1 MKKVAILTT
10 GHPPLDD
17 RIFYKISHSLIKFGY
32 HVKIICTT
40 QQGEWTQDNI
50 EIKGILFNNLK
61 NPLIKKLQFFVNEL
75 KLFHPEIV
83 ICSEPLPVIFSYVYK
98 ITIKYKVK
106 IIYDITEWYPENIA
120 NKKYGLIKYLTIL
133 FGHIINFLATNFS
146 SYLFIGEEWKLKRYR
161 LYSPKKN
168 FSIISY
174 YPVLEYYNFSPPNL
188 LTNEIIFGYA
198 GVISVSRGLE
208 IFYRLMKT
216 LRNRLPLSQKIT
228 FVLAGRFETEEE
240 KEYLE
245 KFNSININ
253 FEYHQWTDY
262 KSFSKILENVHI
274 CLDIRPR
281 NGIYERSLPIKIFDY
296 MALGKCI
303 IASNYEPIKNIF
315 DIARFGVLVDPENFY
330 DIVEN
335 TINLISHPHKIQEAG
350 INGRKAVEKIFNWN
364 VCEQEI
370 KKVLETLN
378 DSE

>member
-1 MKKVAILTT
+1 
-10 GHPPLDD
+10 
-17 RIFYKISHSLIKFGY
+17 
-32 HVKIICTT
+32 
-40 QQGEWTQDNI
+40 
-50 EIKGILFNNLK
+50 LK

-303 IASNYEPIKNIF
+303 IASNYEPIKIIF